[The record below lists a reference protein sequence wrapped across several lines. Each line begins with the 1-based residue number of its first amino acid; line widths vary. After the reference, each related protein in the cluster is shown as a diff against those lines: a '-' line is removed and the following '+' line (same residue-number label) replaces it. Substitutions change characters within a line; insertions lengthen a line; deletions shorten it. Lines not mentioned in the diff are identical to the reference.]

1 MPAPTGEAKLT
12 REQAETIVDDLD
24 CAVEG
29 FTTTDYKNSIFV
41 TADIPSFLKLEGDSV
56 SIDWD
61 AVEVFAREVAI
72 RVVMERGK

>member
-1 MPAPTGEAKLT
+1 VT
-12 REQAETIVDDLD
+12 REEAIAIVDDLD

-29 FTTTDYKNSIFV
+29 FTTTDYKSSIFKTV
-41 TADIPSFLKLEGDSV
+41 DIPSFLKLEGANSV
-56 SIDWD
+56 SINWD